1 MTEVPQSRIKLAA
14 ALAVVA
20 ALHVSLRLLSTRT
33 ILASDHGLPWL
44 TGSDAYQHAHRI
56 EALFAR
62 FPAPVFHDPAVFHP
76 EGTIV
81 EWPLGMDWPVAA
93 TLRLVSAL
101 GPRWED
107 LVWTLPFAPV
117 VLSLFGLVA
126 FYLYVRRVFST
137 WGAVAATLAFAASMA
152 GARVAVAGELDHH
165 VQELTGVAL
174 LLLVP
179 RFLERPGRAT
189 GALGSALALVAWS
202 TTLFA
207 YVVAAFLGVALV
219 VALVRKSE
227 RPRGIVAFGAGLV
240 IPMTALFGFE
250 ALGRGAL
257 FSVSSPSLLAAVA
270 VAAPALG
277 LALIGRLPRRAI
289 IAGLVATPLAV
300 LVVAP
305 ESAMW
310 ALTFIAGWD
319 PFFGAVGEAKP
330 LLFGP
335 DGPTLDLVHHYFG
348 FAWVAFP
355 LAFIVVR
362 RSKRL
367 SPTVLT
373 FALLLFFASFAQRR
387 FIHLFV
393 PVFIPVIFVAAETLF
408 HKRGIGGWGIAV
420 ALLFMVEPAGVGMM
434 SFQDPISPTTRASV
448 ALAVAIRDVG
458 VPPGTGVHA
467 PPNAG
472 NAINFV
478 AGAPAVTNT
487 FFYRR
492 YLSRDLALRS
502 HETDEALV
510 ADLRAHRIGVLVAVD
525 DVRYR
530 TMLLRLFNDPGAE
543 DSADADLEPCTEPH
557 LRFAYYRLACDERA
571 GVDGLTRVRT
581 FVLGRDSRRLTRRAT
596 IFTVDGSGPG
606 PNQ

>member
-1 MTEVPQSRIKLAA
+1 VPHTRAKLAA
-14 ALAVVA
+14 ALTVVA
-20 ALHVSLRLLSTRT
+20 ALHVCLRLLSTRT
-33 ILASDHGLPWL
+33 VLASDHGLPWL

-56 EALFAR
+56 KALFAR
-62 FPAPVFHDPAVFHP
+62 FPGPLFHDPAVFHP
-76 EGTIV
+76 DGTIV

-93 TLRLVSAL
+93 ALRLVSAF
-101 GPRWED
+101 GPSWGE
-107 LVWTLPFAPV
+107 LVWTLPFVPV
-117 VLSLFGLVA
+117 VLSVFGLVA
-126 FYLYVRRVFST
+126 FYLYARRVFPT
-137 WGAVAATLAFAASMA
+137 WGAVAASLAFAVSMA

-179 RFLERPGRAT
+179 SFLERPGRAT
-189 GALGSALALVAWS
+189 GVLGFALALIAWS

-207 YVVAAFLGVALV
+207 YVVAAFLAVALV

-227 RPRGIVAFGAGLV
+227 RPQGIVAFGAGLV
-240 IPMTALFGFE
+240 VTMAVLFGFE
-250 ALGRGAL
+250 AFGRGTL
-257 FSVSSPSLLAAVA
+257 FSVSSPSLLAVIA

-277 LALIGRLPRRAI
+277 LALIGRVPRKGI

-335 DGPTLDLVHHYFG
+335 EGPTLELVHRYFG
-348 FAWVAFP
+348 FAWLAFP
-355 LAFIVVR
+355 LAFIVAR

-373 FALLLFFASFAQRR
+373 FAILLFFASFAQRR

-408 HKRGIGGWGIAV
+408 QKRGARGWGIAV
-420 ALLFMVEPAGVGMM
+420 ALLFMVEPAAVGML

-448 ALAVAIRDVG
+448 ALAAAVREVG

-530 TMLLRLFNDPGAE
+530 TMLLRLFDDPRADE
-543 DSADADLEPCTEPH
+543 SADDDFEPCTAPH
-557 LRFAYYRLACDERA
+557 LRFAFYRLACGEEES
-571 GVDGLTRVRT
+571 VDGLTRVRT
-581 FVLGRDSRRLTRRAT
+581 MVLGRGDRSLLRRAA
-596 IFTVDGSGPG
+596 IFTVDGSHLAP
-606 PNQ
+606 PP